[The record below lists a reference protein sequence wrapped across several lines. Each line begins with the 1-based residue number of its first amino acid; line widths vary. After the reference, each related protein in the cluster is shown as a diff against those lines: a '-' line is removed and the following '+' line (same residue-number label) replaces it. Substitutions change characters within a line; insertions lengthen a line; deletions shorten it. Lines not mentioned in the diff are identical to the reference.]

1 MGVSL
6 YLYNVCVSIPS
17 VCMCVCVYVCMYV
30 EEYLAKSRGHTPSQR
45 SNACPDTG
53 KHQTTKATVAPAVQD
68 MLAAAFQNA
77 KGSPPKRPSSAI
89 LSASLSPAGK
99 SPQVFSSRKGDKNF
113 VLQTV
118 PAYGPATD
126 LQDSIGLPVSPW
138 PLPCCKASTHGC
150 LRSRPAA
157 SRC

>member
-1 MGVSL
+1 MGVSLYLYNVCVSIPLLCVYLHTSMICVSL

-68 MLAAAFQNA
+68 MLTAAFQNA
-77 KGSPPKRPSSAI
+77 KGSPPKRPS
-89 LSASLSPAGK
+89 LYNMC
-99 SPQVFSSRKGDKNF
+99 V
-113 VLQTV
+113 
-118 PAYGPATD
+118 
-126 LQDSIGLPVSPW
+126 SI
-138 PLPCCKASTHGC
+138 PL
-150 LRSRPAA
+150 
-157 SRC
+157 